1 MPLSFQQRPQA
12 TSPWQQLLDALLFL
26 ATAVLLVWSLPVRLP
41 WVGLD
46 PGWVEALIQ
55 ATDQGRNFGSD
66 VVFTFGPYHQLYT
79 GQLSENFN
87 CFVIGRWIYGLGWG
101 AAMLSVRRLIGQP
114 LSWLYLVVVAL
125 LSSQRLDTLFAS
137 FCFTVVLTALLRFKQ
152 TPIALPSY
160 FCLVTALWIGIFTK
174 LSFTPAAAA
183 ALLVLAGV
191 ELSQPSLSPLRKL
204 IQALLVPG
212 AALLALLPSGMDPA
226 QAWIY
231 ISGANRHVVSGY
243 SEAMALHRRKNDW
256 MQLPYWLGAIGTGV
270 IAIKGLQ
277 TRLRI
282 NSPWLLTPIAG
293 LFLLLFWAPFKAGM
307 VRHDGG
313 HAPMAGLF
321 LLTAAVLIALCFWQQ
336 LRWRQWNLTPLL
348 LIPAAI
354 GYSISAKK
362 LDWDLNLYRALH
374 MDGLQAFIQANSG
387 AAGQAA
393 LSQRR
398 RRMLEHL
405 ASRSDLVEQFALP
418 AGSRTD
424 LLPWDTT
431 DLVANGLRY
440 TPRPMPHSLNAY
452 SPELLELNRAFFSA
466 SNEKRPDFVIL
477 SRKMID
483 NRWPSVGLDGPA
495 LSEIARHYQ
504 LRNRG
509 SKGSLVMELANQP
522 VQVGEQTLLTGSFD
536 LSGNRNTSAIVTL
549 PAKLPAGTNIS
560 FQFQPTWLYKLSKLL
575 YRTPFVVRVRVNYA
589 DGHFEAYRLV
599 PAAAQQLP
607 LAPVPSNDEELL
619 QYVQARQ
626 KPQAEPLNPART
638 PIELKL
644 QLRWKGQGDSPAL
657 SRYFSKVS
665 YTIQAPDWTR

>member
-1 MPLSFQQRPQA
+1 
-12 TSPWQQLLDALLFL
+12 
-26 ATAVLLVWSLPVRLP
+26 P

-46 PGWVEALIQ
+46 PGWVEALVQ
-55 ATDQGRNFGSD
+55 ATDQGRSFGSD

-79 GQLSENFN
+79 GQLSENLN
-87 CFVIGRWIYGLGWG
+87 CFVFGRWIYGLGWG
-101 AAMLSVRRLIGQP
+101 AAMLSVRQLIGQP
-114 LSWLYLVVVAL
+114 LSWLYLLLVAL
-125 LSSQRLDTLFAS
+125 LSAQRLDTLFAS
-137 FCFTVVLTALLRFKQ
+137 FCFTVVFTAILRFKQ
-152 TPIALPSY
+152 APIALPSY
-160 FCLVTALWIGIFTK
+160 LCLTTSLWIGIFTK

-191 ELSQPSLSPLRKL
+191 ELSQPRLSPLRKL
-204 IQALLVPG
+204 IQAILIPG
-212 AALLALLPSGMDPA
+212 TALLALAPSGMDPA
-226 QAWIY
+226 QAWTY

-256 MQLPYWLGAIGTGV
+256 MQLPYWLGAIGTG
-270 IAIKGLQ
+270 ILALQ
-277 TRLRI
+277 GIQSRLRI
-282 NSPWLLTPIAG
+282 TNRWLLLPIAG
-293 LFLLLFWAPFKAGM
+293 LLLLLFWAPFKAGM

-321 LLTAAVLIALCFWQQ
+321 LLTAAVLVALCCWQQ
-336 LRWRQWNLTPLL
+336 LRWRSWTLTPLL

-354 GYSISAKK
+354 GYDISANK

-374 MDGLQAFIQANSG
+374 VQGLQAFIQANSG
-387 AAGQAA
+387 SAGQAK
-393 LSQRR
+393 LNQQRHN
-398 RRMLEHL
+398 MLDHL

-418 AGSRTD
+418 PGSRTD

-466 SNEKRPDFVIL
+466 TNQQRPDFVIL
-477 SRKMID
+477 SRNMID

-509 SKGSLVMELANQP
+509 SKGSLVLELANQP
-522 VQVGEQTLLTGSFD
+522 VQVSEHTLLEGSFD
-536 LSGNRNTSAIVTL
+536 LRGNRNTSAVVNL
-549 PAKLPAGTNIS
+549 PADLPAGTSIS
-560 FQFQPTWLYKLSKLL
+560 FHFEPTWLYKLSKLL
-575 YRTPFVVRVRVNYA
+575 YRPPFVVRVRVNYA

-607 LAPVPSNDEELL
+607 LAPVPANNDELL
-619 QYVQARQ
+619 QYLQARQ
-626 KPQAEPLNPART
+626 QPPTGPINPAST
-638 PIELKL
+638 PTQLKL
-644 QLRWKGQGDSPAL
+644 QLRWKGQGQSPPL

-665 YTIQAPDWTR
+665 YTLQAPSWKR